1 MPARQRKTVAK
12 SDKIQPDRFQR
23 ASEKQAA
30 RVKAAE
36 DREATKKKAQAA
48 KVKAKD
54 KAVKDKAKAKKA
66 AAKEKETAAKAEAEF
81 KTQAAQTAVL
91 KTLKPIAKEIDSR
104 LTKAVKYQEQAND
117 HRLSASLHLAASK
130 KAVEKVGLKFADWAK
145 EHIADQSWQTI
156 RKLAAVGASDNPAEA
171 LAEMREKNK
180 VANKKLRDQ
189 SGDKAPAKGSA
200 APASTSVDTALN
212 AIDKMDEGTRK
223 RLIQS
228 VASNEGLKVV
238 EAGADAAE
246 TVVVGSTET
255 AKAAF
260 LALPRKDRADFV
272 AWAQDRINLED
283 EDDGDIPAFLDRRPA
298 GKRQRKTTKK

>member
-1 MPARQRKTVAK
+1 MATRKRKTVAK
-12 SDKIQPDRFQR
+12 GDKIEPDRFAR
-23 ASEKQAA
+23 ATA
-30 RVKAAE
+30 KAAE
-36 DREATKKKAQAA
+36 KKKADEKKATAKLKAA
-48 KVKAKD
+48 REKEAS
-54 KAVKDKAKAKKA
+54 KAKAAKAKEAEKKK
-66 AAKEKETAAKAEAEF
+66 AAKEKVVAAKAQADAEQ
-81 KTQAAQTAVL
+81 QAAQAAVL

-130 KAVEKVGLKFADWAK
+130 KAVEEVGLKFSDWA
-145 EHIADQSWQTI
+145 EAHIADQSWQTI

-180 VANKKLRDQ
+180 AANKKLRDQ
-189 SGDKAPAKGSA
+189 SVTTPARGST
-200 APASTSVDTALN
+200 APASTPVDTALN

-228 VASNEGLKVV
+228 VAGNEGLKVV

-246 TVVVGSTET
+246 TVVVGSVDT

-272 AWAQDRINLED
+272 AWAKDRINLED
-283 EDDGDIPAFLDRRPA
+283 EDDGDIPAFLDRRPD
-298 GKRQRKTTKK
+298 GKRKRKTTKK